1 MLNSTIANETPDFD
15 TLGGRLLRARV
26 AANLSVNDI
35 AKQIGVKKQT
45 LEAWETDRSEPRS
58 NKLTTLSGLLGV
70 SPTWLLYG
78 VGSSPQTETVSD
90 EIQVLKGSWTVSTNY
105 TNRPAWRL
113 RISTV
118 LWTGL
123 WFPITSDV
131 GSRKRRVDEVEIA
144 ARSPGH
150 SCRHRSC
157 FGDWGCTSDRWNQAA
172 TA

>member
-90 EIQVLKGSWTVSTNY
+90 EIQVLKGQLDRLNELHEQTSVALANIHGALDRLVVS
-105 TNRPAWRL
+105 
-113 RISTV
+113 
-118 LWTGL
+118 
-123 WFPITSDV
+123 DH
-131 GSRKRRVDEVEIA
+131 E
-144 ARSPGH
+144 
-150 SCRHRSC
+150 
-157 FGDWGCTSDRWNQAA
+157 
-172 TA
+172 